1 MLTAKAHV
9 CFLAID
15 FFYCH
20 FVSWLSLFV
29 SCQKCFFRT
38 LQYFTL
44 TPNIQM
50 CFISFFVQCNKELPH
65 LTTIFDRNSTEEV
78 AKLERNFTWNH
89 PGITNFFVPINEFWM
104 KQKGILQLSVACRQN
119 TSLIRLLAGHIVSI
133 LSTKVFWLVSLNWLK
148 SIVLLDSAI
157 SNASRVLLAI
167 NPLSRQMS
175 ACLNVSYLV

>member
-1 MLTAKAHV
+1 
-9 CFLAID
+9 
-15 FFYCH
+15 
-20 FVSWLSLFV
+20 
-29 SCQKCFFRT
+29 
-38 LQYFTL
+38 
-44 TPNIQM
+44 
-50 CFISFFVQCNKELPH
+50 
-65 LTTIFDRNSTEEV
+65 
-78 AKLERNFTWNH
+78 
-89 PGITNFFVPINEFWM
+89 M